1 MPDSA
6 RLRHTLSDSV
16 APLYQG
22 YRDQPISAEAS
33 MLRHFVGQSHPSA
46 GGEASKEHV
55 DDDSKEHVDEAE
67 LLLALLQRCG
77 PALTRRQASDF
88 VRRSRVRPLPGPS
101 WLPAALRWFG
111 GRWRP
116 KYSREA
122 AVAAA
127 AALAEVRR
135 DSPRALPRVHSAYCS
150 THAPSLSDPVSPEG
164 LLRSCVLLQER
175 AEDREHGIVVVG
187 NGRSILGGGA
197 GAAVDA
203 FRHVLR
209 FNDYEIDGFA
219 RDVGS
224 RTSLWVVSDWTRAA
238 ASSARSSRRTT
249 LCSLSSRVRPC
260 LFSRARLAAASLRLL
275 PSTHRCVELLR
286 KYPHRWAAEED
297 GGEGLPVLVAI
308 PYLFLGEQHY
318 QRYSTHRGGTRL
330 LYTPLTHAHRA
341 SHSECRGG
349 PLRTWRCGLKSL
361 PSPM

>member
-1 MPDSA
+1 M
-6 RLRHTLSDSV
+6 
-16 APLYQG
+16 
-22 YRDQPISAEAS
+22 
-33 MLRHFVGQSHPSA
+33 
-46 GGEASKEHV
+46 
-55 DDDSKEHVDEAE
+55 
-67 LLLALLQRCG
+67 
-77 PALTRRQASDF
+77 
-88 VRRSRVRPLPGPS
+88 
-101 WLPAALRWFG
+101 PAALRWFG

-209 FNDYEIDGFA
+209 FNDYEVDGFA

-238 ASSARSSRRTT
+238 ASSARSSRRT
-249 LCSLSSRVRPC
+249 LCSLSRLESALVSSLEPASLQPPC
-260 LFSRARLAAASLRLL
+260 APPPLHTQVCGAAAQVPAPLGGGGGRRRGAACPRRHPVPL
-275 PSTHRCVELLR
+275 PRR
-286 KYPHRWAAEED
+286 AA
-297 GGEGLPVLVAI
+297 L
-308 PYLFLGEQHY
+308 
-318 QRYSTHRGGTRL
+318 
-330 LYTPLTHAHRA
+330 
-341 SHSECRGG
+341 SEV
-349 PLRTWRCGLKSL
+349 
-361 PSPM
+361 

>member
-1 MPDSA
+1 
-6 RLRHTLSDSV
+6 
-16 APLYQG
+16 
-22 YRDQPISAEAS
+22 

-55 DDDSKEHVDEAE
+55 DDDAKEDHVDEAE

-88 VRRSRVRPLPGPS
+88 VRRSKVRPLPGPS
-101 WLPAALRWFG
+101 WLPVALRWFG

-209 FNDYEIDGFA
+209 FNDYEVDGFA

-238 ASSARSSRRTT
+238 ASSARSSALVSSFEPASLQPPCASSPPHTGAWSCCASTRTVGRRRRTAARG
-249 LCSLSSRVRPC
+249 CLSSSP
-260 LFSRARLAAASLRLL
+260 SRTSSSESSTIRGIVLTEAAHGCALHTAHTRAPSLAL
-275 PSTHRCVELLR
+275 
-286 KYPHRWAAEED
+286 
-297 GGEGLPVLVAI
+297 
-308 PYLFLGEQHY
+308 
-318 QRYSTHRGGTRL
+318 
-330 LYTPLTHAHRA
+330 
-341 SHSECRGG
+341 
-349 PLRTWRCGLKSL
+349 
-361 PSPM
+361 

>member
-1 MPDSA
+1 
-6 RLRHTLSDSV
+6 
-16 APLYQG
+16 
-22 YRDQPISAEAS
+22 

-55 DDDSKEHVDEAE
+55 DDDAKEDHVDEAE

-88 VRRSRVRPLPGPS
+88 VRRSKVRPLPGPS

-127 AALAEVRR
+127 AALAE
-135 DSPRALPRVHSAYCS
+135 
-150 THAPSLSDPVSPEG
+150 
-164 LLRSCVLLQER
+164 ER

-209 FNDYEIDGFA
+209 FNDYEVDGFA

-238 ASSARSSRRTT
+238 ASSARSSRRT

-260 LFSRARLAAASLRLL
+260 LFFRARLAAASLRLL

-318 QRYSTHRGGTRL
+318 QRLVLTEAAHGCSTHRSHTRTEPRTLNAVGG
-330 LYTPLTHAHRA
+330 LYG
-341 SHSECRGG
+341 RGDAG
-349 PLRTWRCGLKSL
+349 
-361 PSPM
+361 

>member
-1 MPDSA
+1 
-6 RLRHTLSDSV
+6 
-16 APLYQG
+16 
-22 YRDQPISAEAS
+22 

-55 DDDSKEHVDEAE
+55 DDDAKEDHVDEAE

-88 VRRSRVRPLPGPS
+88 VRRS
-101 WLPAALRWFG
+101 
-111 GRWRP
+111 
-116 KYSREA
+116 K
-122 AVAAA
+122 
-127 AALAEVRR
+127 
-135 DSPRALPRVHSAYCS
+135 
-150 THAPSLSDPVSPEG
+150 
-164 LLRSCVLLQER
+164 ER

-209 FNDYEIDGFA
+209 FNDYEVDGFA

-224 RTSLWVVSDWTRAA
+224 RTSL
-238 ASSARSSRRTT
+238 
-249 LCSLSSRVRPC
+249 
-260 LFSRARLAAASLRLL
+260 
-275 PSTHRCVELLR
+275 CVELLR

-318 QRYSTHRGGTRL
+318 QRRRAEVTEELAAEMPAALAAVSFLPEESARSHVTLLGFDHFREIGGRIHYFDDAHTANHDAACEERICLALAQQGFVRFL
-330 LYTPLTHAHRA
+330 L
-341 SHSECRGG
+341 
-349 PLRTWRCGLKSL
+349 
-361 PSPM
+361 